1 MAVQAGLAK
10 PVERPREI
18 QNNRKNKK
26 EDGILVS
33 QKILLTWLIESEDI
47 FRQIEKYI
55 TPEDFSEGLF
65 RQVAELYMNNM
76 KSMRLIRLR
85 S

>member
-1 MAVQAGLAK
+1 M
-10 PVERPREI
+10 ERWRYRQDL
-18 QNNRKNKK
+18 QNRLKDPGRYKITGRIKK

-65 RQVAELYMNNM
+65 RA
-76 KSMRLIRLR
+76 SGRTFI
-85 S
+85 

>member
-1 MAVQAGLAK
+1 MQNRLK
-10 PVERPREI
+10 DPEI

-65 RQVAELYMNNM
+65 RQVAELCMNNM

>member
-1 MAVQAGLAK
+1 MQNRLK
-10 PVERPREI
+10 RPREI

-55 TPEDFSEGLF
+55 TPEDFFGRAF
-65 RQVAELYMNNM
+65 PVKWQNFCMNNM

>member
-1 MAVQAGLAK
+1 MSDLKSSGNWLERWRYRQDLQK

-33 QKILLTWLIESEDI
+33 QKVLLTWLIESEDI
-47 FRQIEKYI
+47 FR
-55 TPEDFSEGLF
+55 PD
-65 RQVAELYMNNM
+65 
-76 KSMRLIRLR
+76 
-85 S
+85 